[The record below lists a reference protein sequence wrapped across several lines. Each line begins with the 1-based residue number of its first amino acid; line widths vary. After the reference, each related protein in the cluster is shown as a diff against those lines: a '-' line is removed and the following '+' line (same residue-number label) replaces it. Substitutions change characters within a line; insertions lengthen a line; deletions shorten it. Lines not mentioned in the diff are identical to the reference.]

1 MSRSLFGQTLG
12 ALIASKHGSGR
23 EFARI
28 CGVDSATISR
38 LMAGDTRCS
47 LENLRVF
54 CEKISPD
61 PLEQY
66 ELLLAHLHDEAAAS
80 GLDVSRLLLRHIE
93 GVNLSELDL
102 TPEMNGQLG
111 VIARAAGEIPEVAE
125 SVEALSGLICRFRAM
140 EADEKSGHHI
150 PFEPLVAENKTPPA
164 SPSTESAIK
173 NAAQTNLKATA
184 PDQTP
189 RRAVSRKRG

>member
-1 MSRSLFGQTLG
+1 MARSLFGQTLG

-23 EFARI
+23 EFARV

-38 LMAGDTRCS
+38 LIAGDTRCS

-54 CEKISPD
+54 CEKISTEPM
-61 PLEQY
+61 QRY
-66 ELLLAHLHDEAAAS
+66 ELLIAHLHDEAEAS
-80 GLDVSRLLLRHIE
+80 GLDVARLLIRHID

-125 SVEALSGLICRFRAM
+125 SVEALSGLICRYRAM
-140 EADEKSGHHI
+140 QADNVR
-150 PFEPLVAENKTPPA
+150 FVEPVDKELKVAEA
-164 SPSTESAIK
+164 EAAATEAVNSAV
-173 NAAQTNLKATA
+173 
-184 PDQTP
+184 
-189 RRAVSRKRG
+189 RRAVESEVPGQTRPRAASRKRK